1 MTGPASS
8 WYVQTLTSP
17 DVSLPLDVDFHRRIS
32 LTSWRATR
40 VPVPVR
46 TRSTAATM
54 YGSTVAAFGDCP
66 LLQPS
71 APPPL
76 TRAPPRRAPSR
87 LAAALPIAS
96 GLKPPGPICPETI

>member
-1 MTGPASS
+1 MTGPPFS

-17 DVSLPLDVDFHRRIS
+17 DVSLPLEVDFHRRIS

-76 TRAPPRRAPSR
+76 TRAPRRRAPSR
-87 LAAALPIAS
+87 LAAHIVMAPNIRPA
-96 GLKPPGPICPETI
+96 